1 MPQLEFAD
9 FAPQLIWLTITFVTL
24 YWVMARIALP
34 RIGAVIEERRD
45 RIADDLD
52 QAEQLKQK
60 TEEAIATYEQAL
72 AESRAKAH
80 AIAQETRDKLAAELE
95 AERSRLDQKMAKQAE
110 AAEARIGKAK
120 DAALSQLSDVA
131 RTATENIVTSLIG
144 GKLTK
149 RELDS
154 AVNKAQSEA

>member
-110 AAEARIGKAK
+110 TAEARIGKAK
-120 DAALSQLSDVA
+120 DAALAQLNDVA
-131 RTATENIVTSLIG
+131 KSATENIVTSLIG

-154 AVNKAQSEA
+154 AVNKALAEN